1 MQSESIKSSTGRFGV
16 NRWGTWFFGVL
27 ALGGV
32 VSAVLHFSEL
42 DKFVSLVKGIEP
54 IWLVLAVL
62 AQTATYVCIAM
73 VWKRTLQRSG
83 YHQPLWKLM
92 SLGVAKLF
100 TDQAVPSGGIS
111 GTLLVVRGLSQRGVP
126 SQTAVTVMLVSLIS
140 LYSAF
145 LLMVLMTI
153 VILFLHHH
161 ANSTVITVSAL
172 FSAFAIAVPTLV
184 IILKQL
190 GARAAASKLQRFP
203 GFANVLEA
211 IHKAPTR
218 LLRNFPLLGEAIV
231 FQSGIFFL
239 DSLTLWIV
247 FHALQVP
254 VDFWIAFASFVMA
267 SVAAVIGLIPLGLG
281 TFEAGAVGVLRMLGV
296 PLEAALM
303 ATLLLR
309 GFTFWLP
316 MAPGIWLARHEIS
329 RPRQES

>member
-1 MQSESIKSSTGRFGV
+1 MV
-16 NRWGTWFFGVL
+16 NRWGMWLFGML

-32 VSAVLHFSEL
+32 VSVVLHLGEL
-42 DKFVSLVKGIEP
+42 DKFASLVAEAEAA
-54 IWLVLAVL
+54 WLVLAAL

-73 VWKRTLQRSG
+73 VWKRTLRRSG
-83 YHQPLWKLM
+83 YHQSLWKLM

-126 SQTAVTVMLVSLIS
+126 SQTAMTVMLVSLIS

-145 LLMVLMTI
+145 LLMVLITLG
-153 VILFLHHH
+153 ILFFHHH
-161 ANSTVITVSAL
+161 VNPAVITVSAV
-172 FSAFAIAVPTLV
+172 FSAFAVAVPTLV
-184 IILKQL
+184 MILKQL
-190 GARAAASKLQRFP
+190 GARAAATKLQRFP

-211 IHKAPTR
+211 IHKAPTG

-239 DSLTLWIV
+239 DSLTLWLV
-247 FHALQVP
+247 FHALKVP
-254 VDFWIAFASFVMA
+254 VDFWVAFVSFVMA

-281 TFEAGAVGVLRMLGV
+281 TFEAGAVGALGMLGV

-303 ATLLLR
+303 STLVLR

-316 MAPGIWLARHEIS
+316 MAPGIWLARREIKGS
-329 RPRQES
+329 RKSN